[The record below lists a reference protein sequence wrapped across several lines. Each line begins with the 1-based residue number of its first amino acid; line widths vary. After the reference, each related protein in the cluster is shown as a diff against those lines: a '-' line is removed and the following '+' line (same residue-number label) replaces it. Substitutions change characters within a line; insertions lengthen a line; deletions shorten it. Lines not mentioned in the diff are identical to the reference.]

1 MLIDRTIAETE
12 REMKTPTARRGWIAA
27 LLLLAGA
34 AVLAGDPEISV
45 DSKSYKP
52 GDMIRVSF
60 SAPADYPEN
69 AWIGLIPSDVAHGDE
84 DENDRHDVAHEYLSG
99 RTSGSIRFKA
109 PDKPGEWDVRLNDGK
124 GSEAASASFKIEA
137 PTE

>member
-1 MLIDRTIAETE
+1 MLIVRVPAGSE
-12 REMKTPTARRGWIAA
+12 REMKTRMAFLLTALALTAWAIA
-27 LLLLAGA
+27 LAD
-34 AVLAGDPEISV
+34 DPEVRV
-45 DSKSYKP
+45 DASTYKP

-69 AWIGLIPSDVAHGDE
+69 AWIGLIPSDVDHGDE

-109 PDKPGEWDVRLNDGK
+109 PKKAGEWDVRLNDGK
-124 GSEAASASFKIEA
+124 GSEVASASFRVEA
-137 PTE
+137 PAE